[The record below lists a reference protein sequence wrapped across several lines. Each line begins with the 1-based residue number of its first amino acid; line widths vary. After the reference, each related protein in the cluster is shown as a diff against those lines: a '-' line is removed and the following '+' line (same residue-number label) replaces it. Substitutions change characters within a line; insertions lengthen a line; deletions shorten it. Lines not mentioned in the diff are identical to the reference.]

1 LESLY
6 YTHTNQMAL
15 DLGNCKYCQHVLGGI
30 VVRHRIT
37 ECQYRQS
44 MYCCVCM
51 AYGHAD
57 EDCPNKIAWAIR
69 KGEDSSVIA
78 NDTLI
83 VKEDEDDIKALLREH
98 GLTPGTRI
106 LENRKLLRNLANS
119 FRPPKLV
126 IFTQPK

>member
-1 LESLY
+1 
-6 YTHTNQMAL
+6 
-15 DLGNCKYCQHVLGGI
+15 
-30 VVRHRIT
+30 
-37 ECQYRQS
+37 